1 MIALI
6 ILATYHKDDADQNY
20 DDADNYNYAKS
31 NYNCLSKGP
40 SAHFMIALILATHSI

>member
-20 DDADNYNYAKS
+20 DDADNYNY
-31 NYNCLSKGP
+31 NCLSKGP
-40 SAHFMIALILATHSI
+40 SAHFMITLIVATHSI